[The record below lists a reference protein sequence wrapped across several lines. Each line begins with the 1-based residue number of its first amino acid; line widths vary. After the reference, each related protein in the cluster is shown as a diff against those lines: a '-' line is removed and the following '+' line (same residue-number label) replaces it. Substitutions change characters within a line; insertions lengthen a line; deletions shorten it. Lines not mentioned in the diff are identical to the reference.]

1 MLPLTQIPSGKE
13 VTIKTVD
20 GGCGARSKLLS
31 LGIIP
36 GTKVK
41 ITSNG
46 FGPCRLKVRG
56 YEVVIGRGLAEKIL
70 VSTNE

>member
-1 MLPLTQIPSGKE
+1 MLPLTKVTAGKE
-13 VTIKTVD
+13 VIIKTVD
-20 GGCGARSKLLS
+20 GGCGARSKLLA

-41 ITSNG
+41 IVSNG

-56 YEVVIGRGLAEKIL
+56 YEIVIGRGLAEKIL
-70 VSTNE
+70 VAENL